1 MIEISVEKQ
10 RCEMCMGHGSGV
22 EVWMKTAEAEAVRG
36 GAWKIRM
43 LVEAGRSRLEVGDTF
58 ACGVSRII

>member
-22 EVWMKTAEAEAVRG
+22 EVWMKTAEAEVVRG

-43 LVEAGRSRLEVGDTF
+43 LIEAGRSRLEVGDE
-58 ACGVSRII
+58 CVVG